1 MDNNGNVPEYKDAIN
16 RNLIPNINS
25 FTSNNQHVCHECTK
39 TDLRAKVET
48 NNAYNQYIIYIY
60 LYK

>member
-25 FTSNNQHVCHECTK
+25 FTSNNQQICHECTK

-48 NNAYNQYIIYIY
+48 NNAYNQYNIY
-60 LYK
+60 LIL